1 MQALKKS
8 IHDAEMCLE
17 QHRRDA
23 HQQTQELKT
32 VFLQKISDPKVLLG
46 GLSVGVLLG
55 LLRGKRRAGMHK
67 CRQRQDAGSD
77 RRAPAS
83 AEGKPS
89 RRRGWLRTIKTLVQ
103 YAPIASAAAKSI
115 NTLLQKQK
123 KTPAAL

>member
-55 LLRGKRRAGMHK
+55 LLRGKRRA
-67 CRQRQDAGSD
+67 S
-77 RRAPAS
+77 AS

-89 RRRGWLRTIKTLVQ
+89 RRRGWLRTIKTLAQ
-103 YAPIASAAAKSI
+103 YAPIVSAVAKST

-123 KTPAAL
+123 KTPATP

>member
-55 LLRGKRRAGMHK
+55 LLRGK
-67 CRQRQDAGSD
+67 C
-77 RRAPAS
+77 RAPAS
-83 AEGKPS
+83 ASVEGKPS

-103 YAPIASAAAKSI
+103 YAPIASAVAKSI

-123 KTPAAL
+123 KKTPATL